1 MARVRNLERGTQ
13 NIRVAPTEVDC
24 FYQLVDGADGTRY
37 LHLSTFG
44 SDSRR
49 SGPKSSQSM
58 QLDEHAAAELV
69 AVIRDAFPGI
79 DS

>member
-1 MARVRNLERGTQ
+1 MARVRNLEPGTQ

-24 FYQLVDGADGTRY
+24 FYQVVETADGVRY

-44 SDSRR
+44 SDARR

-58 QLDEHAAAELV
+58 QLDEQAATKLI
-69 AVIRDAFPGI
+69 AVIRAAFPGI
-79 DS
+79 GS